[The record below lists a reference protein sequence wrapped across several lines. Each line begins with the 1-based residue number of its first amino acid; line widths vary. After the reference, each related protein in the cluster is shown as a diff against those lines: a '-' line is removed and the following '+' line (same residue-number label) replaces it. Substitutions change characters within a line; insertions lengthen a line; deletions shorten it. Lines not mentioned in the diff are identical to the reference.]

1 MWYTLGTVKEREGYP
16 MTYTFAYSN
25 DYCNIFTAQIVDR
38 KVAIAILTTI
48 AKDYKHVAICV
59 SSRRG
64 RQILEDLGER
74 SMWLRDA

>member
-1 MWYTLGTVKEREGYP
+1 

-25 DYCNIFTAQIVDR
+25 DYRNIFTAQIVDR

-59 SSRRG
+59 SSPRG
-64 RQILEDLGER
+64 RQILEDLGEH